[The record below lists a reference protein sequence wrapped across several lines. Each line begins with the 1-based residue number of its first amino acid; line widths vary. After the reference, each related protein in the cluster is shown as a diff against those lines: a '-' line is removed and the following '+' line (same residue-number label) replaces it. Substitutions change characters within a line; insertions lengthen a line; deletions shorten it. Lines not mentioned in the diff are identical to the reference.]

1 MKDSMSI
8 AKMLIL
14 VVTVFL
20 TIEIPKMVIT
30 ALHALSTETNQL
42 LDYEIAENIVLFI
55 NTFTCLTVPL
65 NLFIY
70 CGMSKQFRDTFHKLF
85 IQPLKKSEVLC
96 NGTPI

>member
-1 MKDSMSI
+1 MQDSLSI
-8 AKMLIL
+8 TMMLIL

-20 TIEIPKMVIT
+20 IIEIPKMVIT

-42 LDYEIAENIVLFI
+42 LNYELAENIVLFI

-70 CGMSKQFRDTFHKLF
+70 CGMSKKFRDTFHTLF
-85 IQPLKKSEVLC
+85 IQPLKKSEVPS
-96 NGTPI
+96 NSTPV